1 MPYWAIICIVGA
13 VVWFLASTTL
23 GGLIIAIGVILLLV
37 ELFSGGRRRYRI

>member
-13 VVWFLASTTL
+13 VVLFLGSTW
-23 GGLIIAIGVILLLV
+23 GSLIIAIGVILLLV